1 MATPRED
8 NRASEFIDSLQKEK
22 MKTHCKRD
30 GSQRVIILYE
40 APVHVQD
47 GDPCLATIY
56 EYSGANSVPENSQE
70 KSAIWSVAWD
80 FDVLV
85 NGEIGYVD

>member
-1 MATPRED
+1 MATPRTD
-8 NRASEFIDSLQKEK
+8 NRASEFIDALQREK

-40 APVHVQD
+40 APVHVQN
-47 GDPCLATIY
+47 GESCLATIY
-56 EYSGANSVPENSQE
+56 QYSGANNVPENSQE
-70 KSAIWSVAWD
+70 KSAAWSDVWD